1 MQQIW
6 EEMGLQEQYEDES
19 ESPQIIRD
27 ALKDMIEEM
36 CPWLSEAM
44 CPRLSEAMSKSFLPI
59 ECYIENLY
67 CRTVHNFGFN
77 GDPMGLPIEVSYRL
91 FEIFIFLQD
100 RSFTHFI
107 AIVIHCL

>member
-44 CPRLSEAMSKSFLPI
+44 NKSFMPI

-67 CRTVHNFGFN
+67 VRTVHNFGFN
-77 GDPMGLPIEVSYRL
+77 GDQMGLPIEVSYRL

-100 RSFTHFI
+100 RSFAHFI

>member
-36 CPWLSEAM
+36 CPWLTK
-44 CPRLSEAMSKSFLPI
+44 AMSKSFLPI

-67 CRTVHNFGFN
+67 CRTVNNFGFN

-100 RSFTHFI
+100 RSFAHFI